1 MNKGIQ
7 GPIRRKQD
15 MSIALQMGVPR
26 AWLLA
31 NPVGTIYQ
39 SWGVRSVVTGGTG
52 QLIVNLETRRGT
64 GTVETM
70 TMLAGAV
77 STSGMATPYYI
88 SPTQIGIGRQNNAGA
103 ASNGDLFLVIYGS

>member
-15 MSIALQMGVPR
+15 MSIALQMGLPR

-52 QLIVNLETRRGT
+52 VLLVNLETRRGV

-77 STSGMATPYYI
+77 TTSGVATPYYI
-88 SPTQIGIGRQNNAGA
+88 SPTQIGVARLNSAA
-103 ASNGDLFLVIYGS
+103 TASNGDLFLVIYGS

>member
-39 SWGVRSVVTGGTG
+39 SWGIRSVVTGGTG
-52 QLIVNLETRRGT
+52 VLLVNLETRGGT

-77 STSGMATPYYI
+77 TTGGVATPYYV
-88 SPTQIGIGRQNNAGA
+88 SPTQIGVQRLNASLAG
-103 ASNGDLFLVIYGS
+103 SNGDFFLVIYGS

>member
-31 NPVGTIYQ
+31 NPTGTIYQ
-39 SWGVRSVVTGGTG
+39 SWGIRSVVAGGSG
-52 QLIVNLETRRGT
+52 VLLINLETRRGIS
-64 GTVETM
+64 TVETM
-70 TMLAGAV
+70 TMLAGPV
-77 STSGMATPYYI
+77 TTSGMATPYYI
-88 SPTQIGIGRQNNAGA
+88 SPTQIGVQRLDA
-103 ASNGDLFLVIYGS
+103 ASAVSNGDFFLVIYGS